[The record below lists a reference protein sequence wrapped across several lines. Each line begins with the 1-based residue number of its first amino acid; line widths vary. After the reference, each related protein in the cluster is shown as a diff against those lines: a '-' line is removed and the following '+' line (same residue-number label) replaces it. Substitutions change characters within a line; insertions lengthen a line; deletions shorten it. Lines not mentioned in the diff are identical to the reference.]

1 MSAIHD
7 LISQVTDLRL
17 RDRLAAEWAN
27 ASKEKRFGLVFEE
40 HLPELLPLH
49 KAKPRRGDLV
59 CRRDGSI
66 KDVWQ
71 IQQIKDGMAACL
83 KPGSEAQPAA
93 GRTPGR
99 DAPVSVPQHWAV
111 EELLVV
117 RQFGEP
123 IFPALVPVDAVANGP
138 ADAPWHTLIEADNYH
153 ALQLLEYLYAG
164 QVDCIYIDPPYN
176 TGARDW
182 KYNNDYVDGNDG
194 WRHSKWLAFME
205 RRLELAKRLL
215 RPESSV
221 LVVTIDE
228 KEYLHLGM
236 LLEKMFPYA
245 RMQMVTI
252 VINAPGQT
260 RKQQLAR
267 VEEYAYFLFFG
278 SAEPPLVAD
287 DLLNDKPSHNPSTVR
302 WESLLRSGT
311 NSRRVD
317 RPALFYPVYIRP
329 DSREMAGAGDSKPI
343 GTSRDAWQV
352 PSGCTAVW
360 PLKSD
365 GSEGN
370 WRASPEYLRQLA
382 RKGFVRVG
390 EYRPDEGRGTIWY
403 LGKSAI
409 QKIETGEILVS
420 GRDAQGAVIVTPN
433 PEAAHSRKTVAK
445 TVWNR
450 PTHHAGW
457 HGTNLVGAI
466 LPGKTFPF
474 PKSLYS
480 VVDALRLTVGQKP
493 DGLVLDFFAGSGT
506 TLNAVNLLNA
516 TDGGRRRCILVTN
529 NEVSA
534 DEAAALSARNLQP
547 GDVEWESFGICRSVT
562 WPRNSYT
569 ILGRRDDGTALAGDY
584 YTGKNVEREK
594 ARRFMQIGF
603 VDPGALE
610 TAAKKRQLVALID
623 GLPQTLVKE
632 PCHFIVSDEHKASVL
647 FDPAEAESWL
657 EALDGKDHIADFYIV
672 TLVKRVFDQL
682 KAQVLDLMGSLLV
695 SEEERRPMSEGFRA
709 NLAYFKLDFLEPER
723 VSLRR
728 AFREILPLLWLKAGA
743 VGPRPELKRGEP
755 EPALF
760 APDGSNFVVLLDE
773 IRMARLLKSI
783 RGREG
788 LSHVFIVTDADES
801 FKNMASEVREVAEK
815 ASPGLQVVQ
824 LYRDYLLNF
833 MINQTQ
839 HRATTEAA
847 LQGDAKGARA

>member
-7 LISQVTDLRL
+7 LIAQISDPRL
-17 RDRLAAEWAN
+17 RERLAAEWAN
-27 ASKEKRFGLVFEE
+27 AAKDKKFGLVFED

-49 KAKPRRGDLV
+49 GAKPRKGDLV
-59 CRRDGSI
+59 CRRQGAL

-71 IQQIKDGMAACL
+71 VKSLHAGIATCVKPSNDAHPSEPSRANSGAAA
-83 KPGSEAQPAA
+83 E
-93 GRTPGR
+93 
-99 DAPVSVPQHWAV
+99 PVQFPVD
-111 EELLVV
+111 ELLVV
-117 RQFGEP
+117 REFGEP

-153 ALQLLEYLYAG
+153 ALQLLDYLYAG

-205 RRLELAKRLL
+205 RRLVLARRLL
-215 RPESSV
+215 NPDNSV

-236 LLEKMFPYA
+236 LLEQIFPDA

-317 RPALFYPVYIRP
+317 RPALFYPVYICP
-329 DSREMAGAGDSKPI
+329 ESRELVGAGDSKPL
-343 GTSRDAWQV
+343 GTPRTEWQV
-352 PSGCTAVW
+352 PDGATAVW

-409 QKIETGEILVS
+409 QKIETGEILIS
-420 GRDAQGAVIVTPN
+420 GRDAQGVVIVTPN
-433 PEAAHSRKTVAK
+433 PEVAHGRKTVAK

-450 PTHHAGW
+450 SSHHAGW
-457 HGTNLVGAI
+457 HGTNLVGAL

-480 VVDALRLTVGQKP
+480 VVDALRLTVGQKRN
-493 DGLVLDFFAGSGT
+493 GLILDFFAGSGT

-516 TDGGRRRCILVTN
+516 TDGGQRRCILVTN

-534 DEAAALSARNLQP
+534 DEAATLSARGLQP
-547 GDVEWESFGICRSVT
+547 GDAEWEVQGICRSVT
-562 WPRNSYT
+562 WPRSKFT
-569 ILGRRDDGTALAGDY
+569 VLGHRDDGSVLTGEYL
-584 YTGKNVEREK
+584 TGKTVEREK
-594 ARRFMQIGF
+594 ARSFTQIGF
-603 VDPGALE
+603 VDPAQLD
-610 TAAKKRQLVALID
+610 TPAKKKQVVALID
-623 GLPQTLVKE
+623 GLPQTLVKD
-632 PCHFIVSDEHKASVL
+632 PCPFIVSEDHKASVL
-647 FDPAEAESWL
+647 FDPAAAEDWL
-657 EALDGKDHIADFYIV
+657 EALDGQEHITDFYIV
-672 TLVKRVFDQL
+672 TPTKRLFDAL
-682 KAQVLDLMGSLLV
+682 KVQVVELLGPLLV
-695 SEEERRPMSEGFRA
+695 PEEEKRPMGEGFAA
-709 NLAYFKLDFLEPER
+709 NLAYFKLDFLEKEH

-743 VGPRPELKRGEP
+743 VGPRAELKHGEP

-760 APDGSNFVVLLDE
+760 APEANNFMVLLDE
-773 IRMARLLKSI
+773 TRMGRLLKTLD
-783 RGREG
+783 GRTG

-801 FKNMASEVREVAEK
+801 FKTMAQDVREVAGK
-815 ASPGLQVVQ
+815 ANPGLQVVQ

-833 MINQTQ
+833 MINKNQDS
-839 HRATTEAA
+839 AA
-847 LQGDAKGARA
+847 GPAGIALGAKGAPA